1 MGELLFRK
9 FESLFE
15 SYTGRK
21 RKSQFSKRG
30 SFLEN
35 TMVYQQTEQGSGT
48 LEQYACGF
56 HIFKC
61 FFFFLSQHNK
71 KKSELILRELLSQS
85 TKQIKQYL
93 QQKGT
98 EKTFSF
104 IPTL

>member
-15 SYTGRK
+15 SYAGRK
-21 RKSQFSKRG
+21 RKSQFSTCG

-56 HIFKC
+56 HIFKGY
-61 FFFFLSQHNK
+61 FFFYPSIK
-71 KKSELILRELLSQS
+71 KRKV
-85 TKQIKQYL
+85 
-93 QQKGT
+93 G
-98 EKTFSF
+98 
-104 IPTL
+104 